1 MPRNRQGPKASFNVK
16 VGIRIRPFSEKE
28 KLKNPTNR
36 EFVMTNG
43 NNVFVNDKSF
53 NYDHVFTAETEQEE
67 VFKQVAKPQLDS
79 LLEGTGFEK
88 SRKFLHTALYCISYT
103 HHLRP
108 LVNGRMSS
116 EYDCLFL
123 NP

>member
-1 MPRNRQGPKASFNVK
+1 MHGRAIYLESLGKLGQPLPRNRQGPKASFNVK

-36 EFVMTNG
+36 EFLMTNG

-79 LLEGTGFEK
+79 LLEG
-88 SRKFLHTALYCISYT
+88 
-103 HHLRP
+103 
-108 LVNGRMSS
+108 NGLKKYSLIHII
-116 EYDCLFL
+116 CNIF
-123 NP
+123 

>member
-1 MPRNRQGPKASFNVK
+1 MPRNRQGPKANFNVK

-28 KLKNPTNR
+28 RLKNSTNR

-79 LLEGTGFEK
+79 LLEGNGL
-88 SRKFLHTALYCISYT
+88 KFLKFLPLRNILCSITLERWTFLSGIS
-103 HHLRP
+103 L
-108 LVNGRMSS
+108 
-116 EYDCLFL
+116 
-123 NP
+123 

>member
-1 MPRNRQGPKASFNVK
+1 MSTEPRNRQGPKASFNVK

-36 EFVMTNG
+36 EFLMTNG

-79 LLEGTGFEK
+79 LLEG
-88 SRKFLHTALYCISYT
+88 
-103 HHLRP
+103 
-108 LVNGRMSS
+108 NGLKKYSLIHII
-116 EYDCLFL
+116 CNIF
-123 NP
+123 

>member
-1 MPRNRQGPKASFNVK
+1 MNSLGLGAIYLKHIEKLNKPLPRNRQGPKASFNVK

-79 LLEGTGFEK
+79 LLEGT
-88 SRKFLHTALYCISYT
+88 
-103 HHLRP
+103 
-108 LVNGRMSS
+108 
-116 EYDCLFL
+116 
-123 NP
+123 